1 MDREQVQNEI
11 IRLTREIDRS
21 PEDVAL
27 YIRRGKLYYRAGT
40 FDKAM
45 NDFVRVR
52 TLESD
57 HVEAGEYIRL
67 ISEIF
72 AFYHQDLY
80 NP

>member
-11 IRLTREIDRS
+11 IRLTHEIDFA
-21 PEDVAL
+21 PEEISL
-27 YIRRGKLYYRAGT
+27 LTERGKLYYRSGT

-52 TLESD
+52 AIESD
-57 HVEAGEYIRL
+57 HLEAGEYIRL

-72 AFYHQDLY
+72 AFHYQDFY

>member
-1 MDREQVQNEI
+1 MQNEI
-11 IRLTREIDRS
+11 IRLTREIDLA
-21 PEDVAL
+21 PDDVLL
-27 YIRRGKLYYRAGT
+27 YAERGKLYYRAGA

-45 NDFVRVR
+45 NDFVRVC
-52 TLESD
+52 TIEPG

-72 AFYHQDLY
+72 EFYHKDLY

>member
-1 MDREQVQNEI
+1 MEIQNEI

-21 PEDVAL
+21 PDDASLHAE
-27 YIRRGKLYYRAGT
+27 RGKLHYRGGA

-52 TLESD
+52 AID
-57 HVEAGEYIRL
+57 PAHVEAGEYIRL

-72 AFYHQDLY
+72 EFHYKDLY